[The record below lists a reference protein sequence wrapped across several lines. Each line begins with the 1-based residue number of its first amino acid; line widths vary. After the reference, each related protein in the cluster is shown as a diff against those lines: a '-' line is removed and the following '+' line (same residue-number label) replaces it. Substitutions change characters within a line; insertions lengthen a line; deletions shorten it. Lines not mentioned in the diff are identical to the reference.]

1 MTYDELKKEYERL
14 KIELRQKIDYIHEL
28 WETKEEYKQRAIE
41 LWETKEEYKQRAI
54 VAEKRVEELKEQN
67 DDLCHRMNL
76 TLIPGKKEL
85 PSDEDVIADIKKAMA
100 YLQYQLEKLEKKEN
114 DA

>member
-28 WETKEEYKQRAIE
+28 WA
-41 LWETKEEYKQRAI
+41 TKEEYKQRAI

>member
-28 WETKEEYKQRAIE
+28 WDI
-41 LWETKEEYKQRAI
+41 KEEYKQRAI

-76 TLIPGKKEL
+76 TLIPWKKEL
-85 PSDEDVIADIKKAMA
+85 PSDEDIIADIKKAMA
-100 YLQYQLEKLEKKEN
+100 YLQYQLEVGEERK
-114 DA
+114 

>member
-14 KIELRQKIDYIHEL
+14 KIELRQKVDYIH
-28 WETKEEYKQRAIE
+28 E

-54 VAEKRVEELKEQN
+54 VAEKRVEELKEQK

-76 TLIPGKKEL
+76 TLIHGKKEL
-85 PSDEDVIADIKKAMA
+85 PSYEDVIADIKNVMA